1 MILARLTKII
11 MSHARG
17 KVVRVDGDNVNDDT
31 RMRSSATQNNVTET
45 PTTIITNKYR
55 IPRLY

>member
-1 MILARLTKII
+1 

-31 RMRSSATQNNVTET
+31 RMRSSATQNNNVTET
-45 PTTIITNKYR
+45 PTTIITNKHR